1 MAARLSAVREVLPG
15 ADLRGGDPLLEDATH
30 DHREVR
36 PGALFC
42 AVPGARHDGHDHA
55 PAAAAAGAAALLVE
69 RWLDVALPQ
78 LRVASVRA
86 AMGPAAA
93 TVHGRPSDDLLLLGV
108 TGTNGKTT
116 VVTLLEAVLARAGGG
131 TGVIGTLGVRLHGTS
146 VPSPRTTPEATDLQ
160 RLLRDLRTRGADA
173 VAMEVSSHGLAL
185 HRVDGTRFAVVGF
198 TNLTQDH
205 LDFHGDMAAYL
216 AAKAR
221 LFTPALADRGV
232 VLADAAGASDLRAAA
247 GIPLVVVG
255 ADAGAD
261 LVVRDR
267 DVGPDGASAVLVT
280 ADGTVTV
287 RTRLLGAH
295 NLDNALLAAAMAL
308 TAGVP
313 PEAVTAGL
321 AAATAPSGRLEPVP
335 SPAGVAAPRVLVDYA
350 HTPDAVATVV
360 AVGRGITSG
369 RVAVVVGA
377 GGDRDRE
384 KRPAMGAAAAAAD
397 LVVVTDDNPRG
408 EDPAAIRAEVLAGA
422 RTGVGAHE
430 VTVLEIADRAAAIAE
445 AVARS
450 GAGDLV
456 LILGKGH
463 ETGQERAGEVLPFD
477 DREAAARALAA
488 VGAAAVG
495 S

>member
-1 MAARLSAVREVLPG
+1 MAARLSDVREVLPG
-15 ADLRGGDPLLEDATH
+15 ADLRGGDPLLADATH

-55 PAAAAAGAAALLVE
+55 PAAAAAGAGALLVE
-69 RWLDVALPQ
+69 RWLDVDLPQ
-78 LRVASVRA
+78 LRVPSVRA
-86 AMGPAAA
+86 TMGTAAA
-93 TVHGRPSDDLLLLGV
+93 VVHGRPADELLLLGV

-116 VVTLLEAVLARAGGG
+116 VVTLLEAVLARSGGG

-146 VPSPRTTPEATDLQ
+146 VASPRTTPEATDLQ

-185 HRVDGTRFAVVGF
+185 HRVGGTRFAVVGF

-205 LDFHGDMAAYL
+205 LDFHGDMASYL
-216 AAKAR
+216 AAKAL
-221 LFTPALADRGV
+221 LFTPALAERGV
-232 VLADAAGASDLRAAA
+232 VLAEAPGAAELRAAA
-247 GIPLVVVG
+247 RIPVVVVG
-255 ADAGAD
+255 ADAASD

-267 DVGPDGASAVLVT
+267 RVGPDGSSAVLVT
-280 ADGTVTV
+280 PDGPVAI
-287 RTRLLGAH
+287 RTGLLGGH

-308 TAGVP
+308 TAGIP
-313 PEAVTAGL
+313 AEAVAAGI
-321 AAATAPSGRLEPVP
+321 AGAPAPSGRLEQVP
-335 SPAGVAAPRVLVDYA
+335 APDGVAAPRVLVDYA

-360 AVGRGITSG
+360 GVGRRITAG

-377 GGDRDRE
+377 GGDRDRT

-397 LVVVTDDNPRG
+397 LVVVTDDNPRD

-422 RTGVGAHE
+422 RAAVGPRDVE
-430 VTVLEIADRAAAIAE
+430 VLEVADRAAAIAA
-445 AVARS
+445 AVSRS

-456 LILGKGH
+456 LVLGKGH

-477 DREAAARALAA
+477 DRVAAAEALAA
-488 VGAAAVG
+488 VAAAVPR
-495 S
+495 